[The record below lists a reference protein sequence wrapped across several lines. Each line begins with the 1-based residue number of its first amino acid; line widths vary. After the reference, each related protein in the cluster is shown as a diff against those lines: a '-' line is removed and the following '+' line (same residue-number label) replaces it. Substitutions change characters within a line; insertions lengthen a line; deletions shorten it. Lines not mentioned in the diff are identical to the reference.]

1 MCVGTSG
8 ASCYMN
14 KMDYDQDGW
23 HNNDGWFNC
32 QLFIEE
38 SKLYVQST
46 YGYLQN
52 WGEQGM
58 RLIESAE
65 YPLCDQKRVKPSA
78 QLW

>member
-1 MCVGTSG
+1 MRVGTSG

-14 KMDYDQDGW
+14 KMVCDQDGW

-32 QLFIEE
+32 PLFTEE

-46 YGYLQN
+46 YDYIQN

-58 RLIESAE
+58 RLIESADD
-65 YPLCDQKRVKPSA
+65 PLCDQKRVKPSA
-78 QLW
+78 QIW